1 MELDPKEL
9 RKTIADRRHARLG
22 VPFIHM
28 AVTDLRL
35 ALPTPEEL
43 RRLAA
48 YVDVAVLRRI
58 DDPDVIAEQFD
69 ELKNK
74 LLLWATALE
83 LFDAST

>member
-1 MELDPKEL
+1 
-9 RKTIADRRHARLG
+9 
-22 VPFIHM
+22 M